1 LEFEGVYGD
10 TILGNDETEEAS
22 CGDTEYALERIQVD
36 VVLTT
41 PLKDDS

>member
-1 LEFEGVYGD
+1 LNFEGVYGN
-10 TILGNDETEEAS
+10 TALGNNKTEEVP
-22 CGDTEYALERIQVD
+22 CGDAEHTLERIQED